1 MSTSDQP
8 ESGSLTR
15 KQLREVRLT
24 GSTPVVTPQSG
35 AAPASAQPAG
45 RVAVN
50 VETAPTV
57 TPVVPA
63 APLPRAAEP
72 IEVPPAE
79 TVEAATTPD
88 APMTRKR
95 ARAQER
101 LRTGSIATGSEAEAA
116 PAPTAPD
123 VTPEASRA
131 RDEVAP
137 APIASVPVMPAAPAA
152 DVPTFTAPAFDAPAE
167 QEAEAVS
174 WDSPVSK
181 ESVSSLFDRPAEESA
196 PFAAPSFGD
205 LPFDRQTGE
214 VEVAP
219 GVAEN
224 VPQPQVAPRPHDS
237 RPKVNPGFGE
247 ALLAKEDPRASRPS
261 NSFGE
266 LLTAGDS
273 TGSSRVAP
281 SALIYS
287 QTPGAGSLSGPV
299 PTTGEILITGM
310 MSLPDGIG
318 SQGHAI
324 GAADGKEV
332 DAVLLDGEIPAA
344 SSPVPIAASSA
355 ISTIK
360 PAGEVIRPPEPDK
373 GNKLMLALTITAGAL
388 ALALVG
394 ALVVAFTTGVF
405 S

>member
-24 GSTPVVTPQSG
+24 GSTPVATPQSG

-45 RVAVN
+45 RVAVD

-72 IEVPPAE
+72 IEVPPAA
-79 TVEAATTPD
+79 TVEAVTTPD

-95 ARAQER
+95 ARAEER
-101 LRTGSIATGSEAEAA
+101 LRTGSIATGSKPGSAPAADATPAAA
-116 PAPTAPD
+116 PVRD
-123 VTPEASRA
+123 EASS
-131 RDEVAP
+131 
-137 APIASVPVMPAAPAA
+137 APIASVPVMPSAPAA
-152 DVPTFTAPAFDAPAE
+152 NVPTFTAPAFDAPAE
-167 QEAEAVS
+167 PEAETIS

-181 ESVSSLFDRPAEESA
+181 ESVSALFDRPAEDPA
-196 PFAAPSFGD
+196 PFGAPSFGD

-219 GVAEN
+219 AVAEKA
-224 VPQPQVAPRPHDS
+224 PQPQVASLPQDS

-247 ALLAKEDPRASRPS
+247 ALLAKEEPRAPRPS

-266 LLTAGDS
+266 LLTVGDS
-273 TGSSRVAP
+273 AGSSRVAP